1 MNADSA
7 ATNRLAVCFND
18 CLRSKFPAW
27 VISMCRG
34 CTQQGALLRK
44 ELPILPESAS
54 SLNDLEATPR
64 PIIAFLGLY
73 ILQFLQAF

>member
-1 MNADSA
+1 
-7 ATNRLAVCFND
+7 
-18 CLRSKFPAW
+18 
-27 VISMCRG
+27 MCRG